1 MHVRREKYQS
11 YLSVKKVKSLR
22 YIIFPLPPLPP
33 LPPFLPY
40 FSPSQVIV
48 LPLKLTMR
56 IELAS
61 MLQHVEG
68 RALNSVALYMHMYVL
83 HVKLIAYFP

>member
-1 MHVRREKYQS
+1 MIHYFPS
-11 YLSVKKVKSLR
+11 PSSPSLLS
-22 YIIFPLPPLPP
+22 
-33 LPPFLPY
+33 FLPY

-68 RALNSVALYMHMYVL
+68 RALNSVALNSVALYMYMYVL
-83 HVKLIAYFP
+83 HIKLIAYFP